1 MHEVLDLYEI
11 FFRYQ
16 LFAADLGRVCLEM
29 GSTDVPSIAMAT
41 SIGKWWINQW
51 LGYPIFRSSGWQGT
65 LHLLIGADVVEEML
79 GETCRV
85 ATKGRGETGDFE
97 ECGRGSHPFDLR
109 EVNISME
116 KMNNA
121 HVWIIY
127 LLKMVI
133 FRSGITNGGGSL
145 FFLRDRKRKT
155 ERYDFQ
161 RHAVYR

>member
-1 MHEVLDLYEI
+1 MD
-11 FFRYQ
+11 Q
-16 LFAADLGRVCLEM
+16 
-29 GSTDVPSIAMAT
+29 P
-41 SIGKWWINQW
+41 
-51 LGYPIFRSSGWQGT
+51 GYPIFRSSGWQGT
-65 LHLLIGADVVEEML
+65 LHLLIGADVVEEIL

-97 ECGRGSHPFDLR
+97 ECGRGSHPFYLR

-116 KMNNA
+116 KMNNP

-127 LLKMVI
+127 LLKVVI
-133 FRSGITNGGGSL
+133 FGPELPVGVGHC
-145 FFLRDRKRKT
+145 FFLHDRKRKT